1 MMFDQMGKDV
11 KEMSRGEES
20 DCVAIRAPG
29 DDIDRTNEAMDD
41 SRDEISHSGQ
51 EVPRIRRSL
60 RSNYTVPQPFSLA
73 TEKRALVGHRAFVAD
88 AAANGEKLANSN
100 SSQLAGPMKKTQ
112 SNSPVANRKPLQPDN
127 KMHQDEEDSCSIA
140 SSNTTSIRASKTRPI
155 IPMAPVFRCSER
167 AEKRKEFYSKLEEK
181 QQALEAERTQSE
193 SKTREEEEAAIKQL
207 RKSLNFKATPMPSFY
222 HEEPPKVE
230 LKKTPTTR
238 AKSPKLGR
246 RKSCDGVA
254 NLSGDN
260 AFGSCGQLERHSTG
274 SCKEA
279 YKLRTH
285 SETQKEGTKT
295 GRENSKLLANE
306 AAGSTATDII
316 VQH

>member
-1 MMFDQMGKDV
+1 MTWGKIVGIITRGSTCISPSDRGFEGEMGKDV

-51 EVPRIRRSL
+51 E
-60 RSNYTVPQPFSLA
+60 
-73 TEKRALVGHRAFVAD
+73 
-88 AAANGEKLANSN
+88 LANSN

-260 AFGSCGQLERHSTG
+260 ALAHAVSWNVTVRGAAKKRTSYGLIPR
-274 SCKEA
+274 
-279 YKLRTH
+279 LRKKGPK
-285 SETQKEGTKT
+285 QV
-295 GRENSKLLANE
+295 GRIRSSLQMRQRDRRLQILLFSIE
-306 AAGSTATDII
+306 FLI
-316 VQH
+316 VLFFP

>member
-1 MMFDQMGKDV
+1 MTAEMKFLIVGKRYRALEDHYALTTLFLSHFLSCE
-11 KEMSRGEES
+11 KE
-20 DCVAIRAPG
+20 
-29 DDIDRTNEAMDD
+29 
-41 SRDEISHSGQ
+41 
-51 EVPRIRRSL
+51 
-60 RSNYTVPQPFSLA
+60 
-73 TEKRALVGHRAFVAD
+73 ALVGHRAFVAD

-140 SSNTTSIRASKTRPI
+140 SSPI

-279 YKLRTH
+279 NKLRTH